1 MPGSNHGEGRAS
13 RHDPRARR
21 PAAIRVIGCRA
32 GWLDGSALLG
42 GDVRLRY
49 FRSDRRLPPWSI
61 DSQMTRYVGV
71 SIVLLFALAA
81 SQNLARAQGNEL
93 HIELNR
99 LEEHGDG
106 CRVHLVLENTSPR
119 AYTSYRLDLVIF
131 AADGVISRR
140 LALETAPL
148 RANKTM
154 VKEFELADLTCRE
167 VGRILLN
174 DVAACSSDSGDRD
187 DCVTTTRVSSRAS
200 VAFVK

>member
-1 MPGSNHGEGRAS
+1 M
-13 RHDPRARR
+13 
-21 PAAIRVIGCRA
+21 RVIGCRA

-42 GDVRLRY
+42 DDVRLCF
-49 FRSDRRLPPWSI
+49 FRLDWRVSPRSI
-61 DSQMTRYVGV
+61 DSQMTRYVSV

-81 SQNLARAQGNEL
+81 SQMPAWAQDNAL

-131 AADGVISRR
+131 AADGVIARR

-154 VKEFELADLTCRE
+154 VKEFELTDLTCQG
-167 VGRILLN
+167 VGRVLLN
-174 DVAACSSDSGDRD
+174 DVTSCSSDAGNRD
-187 DCVTTTRVSSRAS
+187 DCVSTTRVSSRAS
-200 VAFVK
+200 VSLVK